1 MKPAA
6 RYIAQGL
13 AYGLLAAFIGTF
25 ANYPAYTHFPADRA
39 LIKLS
44 FSHGAQRK
52 AECRRLSP
60 EELARLAPNMRKP
73 VQCERER
80 LPVAVELT
88 VDGATLYRA
97 SVPPSGLAGDGPARM
112 YRRFAVAPGTH
123 RVTMRLRDT
132 ARADGYDYE
141 RSETVELAAGQSF
154 AIDFRNDL
162 GIVFR

>member
-1 MKPAA
+1 MKAA
-6 RYIAQGL
+6 GRYLAQGM
-13 AYGLLAAFIGTF
+13 AYAAFAAFIGYF
-25 ANYPAYTHFPADRA
+25 ANYPAYTHFPADQA

-80 LPVAVELT
+80 LPVAVELA
-88 VDGATLYRA
+88 VDGVTLYRA
-97 SVPPSGLAGDGPARM
+97 SVPPSGLASDGPARM
-112 YRRFAVAPGTH
+112 YRRFTVSPG
-123 RVTMRLRDT
+123 RRQVTVRLRDT
-132 ARADGYDYE
+132 ARVEGYDYE
-141 RSETVELAAGQSF
+141 RSDTVELAAGQSF
-154 AIDFRNDL
+154 AIDFRTDL

>member
-1 MKPAA
+1 MNAPA
-6 RYIAQGL
+6 RYLAQ
-13 AYGLLAAFIGTF
+13 AAVYGLLAAFIGYF
-25 ANYPAYTHFPADRA
+25 ANHPAYTHFPPDRA

-97 SVPPSGLAGDGPARM
+97 SVPPSGLTGDGPARM

-123 RVTMRLRDT
+123 VVTMRLRDT
-132 ARADGYDYE
+132 ARAEGYDYE
-141 RSETVELAAGQSF
+141 RSGTVELAAGQSF
-154 AIDFRNDL
+154 AIDFRTDL